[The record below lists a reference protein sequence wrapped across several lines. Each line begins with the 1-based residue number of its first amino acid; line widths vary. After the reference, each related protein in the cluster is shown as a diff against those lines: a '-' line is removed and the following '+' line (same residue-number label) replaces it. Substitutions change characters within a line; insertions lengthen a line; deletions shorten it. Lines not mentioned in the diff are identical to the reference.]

1 MKPDCF
7 FLVDGN
13 ALAYQAFYAFQRQ
26 NLTNPRGEPVGALY
40 GFLRKLFGLLE
51 AHRPDFLYVAFDSR
65 GKTDNHELFAD
76 YKANRKPMPDELSL
90 QITNIKSFLDLA
102 RIKRIEIPGHEA
114 DDIIGTITEKV
125 KERRGC
131 EVLVYTPDKDLL
143 QLIDDHVSV
152 VRSGPRED
160 KRFDRK
166 VFEEEYGFGL
176 EHFTDYLALMGDAS
190 DNIPGVKGIGPKG
203 AKNLIKALGDV
214 ESIIEQSDEIPNP
227 RARDQIREQEEM
239 LRLSKKLVVINRQI
253 PMDLD
258 FEEARFPA
266 YDPVLIRDYFTQ
278 QRFLSLMKYI
288 TQKAEEKPASGRE
301 VIYESGPFDCE
312 KGEFLLMEGEEGFF
326 LGGVETDQYYTV
338 PGEPGFLKRPGLLL
352 WTYDAHTFLR
362 EHDTS
367 CEVRDLRLLD
377 YWAHDS
383 ETASTAKGFYE
394 QRSIR
399 TIQELRDFFL
409 QARSQLEQRGHWD
422 YLDKTEL
429 RLPEVIR
436 SMEEYGVKIDTTLLE
451 TYRTELEEATS
462 AREKEIYR
470 ECGEEFNIRSPK
482 QLGDVLFEKMALKI
496 PGRLKKTKTGYATD
510 ESVLQKVAS
519 VHPVGEML
527 LEYRKIQKILSTY
540 ILPYLDAVDRNGRLH
555 STLDYCGTATGRLS
569 SKNPNLQNIPIYGE
583 WGKRMRQLF
592 VADEGYSLVSA
603 DYSQMELRIMA
614 HYSGDENLISIF
626 RQGGDIHSE
635 TAKRLFG
642 TADSDMRHRAKAVN
656 FGIIYGQSAFSLSS
670 QLDIPLAEAE
680 ALIGRYFE
688 RFSGVRSF
696 IDRTIRNAREKGWV
710 DVLSGRRR
718 RVPGLQG
725 KNRMMREAAERI
737 AVNTPIQG
745 SAADIIKEVMIRVH
759 DKWADDGNVRLLL
772 QIHDE
777 LLFEVKE
784 SALEDTLPLIREV
797 MEATP
802 FPLSV
807 PMKAEVS
814 SGKNWEE
821 AH

>member
-1 MKPDCF
+1 MKQECF
-7 FLVDGN
+7 FLIDGN

-51 AHRPDFLYVAFDSR
+51 THRPDFLYVVFDSR

-90 QITNIKSFLDLA
+90 QIKNIKSFLDLA
-102 RIKRIEIPGHEA
+102 RIKRMEIPGHEA
-114 DDIIGTITEKV
+114 DDIIGTIAEKV
-125 KERRGC
+125 KAQGGC
-131 EVLVYTPDKDLL
+131 EVVVYTPDKDLL
-143 QLIDDHVSV
+143 QLIDTHVTV

-160 KRFDRK
+160 KRYDKK
-166 VFEEEYGFGL
+166 VFEEEFGFPL
-176 EHFTDYLALMGDAS
+176 RHFTDYLALMGDSA

-203 AKNLIKALGDV
+203 AKNLIRALGDV
-214 ESIIEQSDEIPNP
+214 ETIIRKSGDIANP
-227 RARDQIREQEEM
+227 RAREQVTEQEEM
-239 LRLSKKLVVINRQI
+239 LLLSKKLVVINRHI
-253 PMDLD
+253 PVELD

-266 YDPVLIRDYFTQ
+266 YDPEVVRDYFNQ

-288 TQKAEEKPASGRE
+288 GEKPVSAPAPLRE
-301 VIYESGPFDCE
+301 AVYEEGPFDAE
-312 KGEFLLMEGEEGFF
+312 SGEYLLMEQEDGYHLTTPEGESCYRVTGDPRF
-326 LGGVETDQYYTV
+326 LN
-338 PGEPGFLKRPGLLL
+338 RPGLLL
-352 WTYDAHTFLR
+352 WVYDAHSFLK
-362 EHDTS
+362 EHETA
-367 CEVRDLRLLD
+367 CEIRDLRLVD

-383 ETASTAKGFYE
+383 ETFSTADDFYAK
-394 QRSIR
+394 RSIR
-399 TIQELRDFFL
+399 NVRELRDYFTR
-409 QARSQLEQRGHWD
+409 ARSLLEERGVWS
-422 YLDKTEL
+422 YLEKNEL
-429 RLPEVIR
+429 RLPAVIS
-436 SMEEYGVKIDTTLLE
+436 SMEEHGVRIDLDLLE
-451 TYRTELEEATS
+451 AYRKELEEAT
-462 AREKEIYR
+462 AAKEKEIYR

-482 QLGDVLFEKMALKI
+482 QLGEVLFEKMALKI

-540 ILPYLDAVDRNGRLH
+540 ILPYLEAVDGKGRLH

-592 VADEGYSLVSA
+592 IADSGYQLVSA

-626 RQGGDIHSE
+626 REGGDIHSE
-635 TAKRLFG
+635 TARRLFG
-642 TADSDMRHRAKAVN
+642 TADPEMRHRAKAVN
-656 FGIIYGQSAFSLSS
+656 FGIIYGQSAFSLAS
-670 QLDIPLAEAE
+670 QLGIPLGEAE
-680 ALIGRYFE
+680 ELIGRYFE
-688 RFSGVRSF
+688 RFSGVRAF
-696 IDRTIRNAREKGWV
+696 IDRTVEGARQNGWV
-710 DVLSGRRR
+710 EVLSGRRR

-759 DKWADDGNVRLLL
+759 DRWIRDDRVRLLL

-784 SALEDTLPLIREV
+784 KALERMIPLIKEI
-797 MEATP
+797 MESSP
-802 FPLSV
+802 FRLSV
-807 PMKAEVS
+807 PMKVEIS
-814 SGKNWEE
+814 SGKDWEE

>member
-1 MKPDCF
+1 MKTDCF

-51 AHRPDFLYVAFDSR
+51 THRPDFLYVAFDSR

-90 QITNIKSFLDLA
+90 QISNIKSFLDLA

-114 DDIIGTITEKV
+114 DDIIGTIAEKV
-125 KERRGC
+125 KENRGC

-143 QLIDDHVSV
+143 QLIDTHVSV

-160 KRFDRK
+160 KRYDRK
-166 VFEEEYGFGL
+166 VFEEEFGFSL
-176 EHFTDYLALMGDAS
+176 QHFTDYLALMGDSA

-203 AKNLIKALGDV
+203 AKNLIRALGDV
-214 ESIIEQSDEIPNP
+214 ESIIEKSEEIANP

-239 LRLSKKLVVINRQI
+239 LLLSKRLVVINRHI
-253 PMDLD
+253 PMELD

-266 YDPVLIRDYFTQ
+266 YDPGIIRDYFTQ
-278 QRFLSLMKYI
+278 QRFLSLMRYI
-288 TQKAEEKPASGRE
+288 GDKPGEGPAPSRE
-301 VIYESGPFDCE
+301 VIFEPGAFACE
-312 KGEFLLMEGEEGFF
+312 TGEFLLMEGEGCFF
-326 LGGVETDQYYTV
+326 LGAVDREAFYTV
-338 PGEPGFLKRPGLLL
+338 SGKPSFLERPGLLL
-352 WTYDAHTFLR
+352 WIYDAHTFLR
-362 EHDTS
+362 EHDAA

-377 YWAHDS
+377 YWANDS
-383 ETASTAKGFYE
+383 ETPSSAKGFYE
-394 QRSIR
+394 QRAIR
-399 TIQELRDFFL
+399 TVKELRDYYL
-409 QARSQLEQRGHWD
+409 QARSQLEQRKAWD
-422 YLDKTEL
+422 YLEKTEL
-429 RLPEVIR
+429 RLPGVIT
-436 SMEEYGVKIDTTLLE
+436 SMEEYGVKIDTALLE
-451 TYRTELEEATS
+451 TYRNELEEATA

-688 RFSGVRSF
+688 RFSRVRSF